1 MHILINITAILA
13 IFLMYYYN
21 IYEFIYC
28 CFSLLR
34 RVKGIVKMFEK
45 QFAKYAR
52 AVSDERERRSLYR
65 LYCAKLAAAIITVA
79 ISFVIVLEALLFDDA
94 LKTSELTIVLVT
106 MILLLAASL
115 TTIVLHFVFRH
126 SYNRILNRPR
136 QATEMPEVASYREKT
151 REINTR
157 SKKFM
162 NWPIVISCIGVVFL
176 IAAVVCDV
184 CVSEDLS
191 AISHIGVVVFGLLF
205 GLCLLVSWLLIFAA
219 QCKKNIDGK
228 TLESET
234 ADEARAIDAAQGRE
248 HKYTLEEDKN
258 ARSYRYLYP
267 NLSLRS
273 QAEKLGEK
281 QSKAALLGIIIS
293 ALCGV
298 VIVLVFFSPFI
309 FGVSLWGFAEPFLVT
324 LMFVCAFVVSLPYN
338 KKLKELEE
346 QQKAELE
353 ENPAFAKNLWIFR
366 KYKQYEKEKMRI
378 VYALYILSVAVGYV
392 LAALFPASAWSLCS
406 ATLLFLGNALNVKFV
421 TELRKEVRPAEE
433 EIDREQSN
441 SAI

>member
-136 QATEMPEVASYREKT
+136 QATEMPEVAK
-151 REINTR
+151 
-157 SKKFM
+157 
-162 NWPIVISCIGVVFL
+162 
-176 IAAVVCDV
+176 
-184 CVSEDLS
+184 LS
-191 AISHIGVVVFGLLF
+191 
-205 GLCLLVSWLLIFAA
+205 
-219 QCKKNIDGK
+219 
-228 TLESET
+228 
-234 ADEARAIDAAQGRE
+234 
-248 HKYTLEEDKN
+248 
-258 ARSYRYLYP
+258 
-267 NLSLRS
+267 
-273 QAEKLGEK
+273 
-281 QSKAALLGIIIS
+281 
-293 ALCGV
+293 
-298 VIVLVFFSPFI
+298 
-309 FGVSLWGFAEPFLVT
+309 
-324 LMFVCAFVVSLPYN
+324 
-338 KKLKELEE
+338 
-346 QQKAELE
+346 
-353 ENPAFAKNLWIFR
+353 
-366 KYKQYEKEKMRI
+366 
-378 VYALYILSVAVGYV
+378 
-392 LAALFPASAWSLCS
+392 
-406 ATLLFLGNALNVKFV
+406 
-421 TELRKEVRPAEE
+421 
-433 EIDREQSN
+433 
-441 SAI
+441 

>member
-1 MHILINITAILA
+1 M
-13 IFLMYYYN
+13 
-21 IYEFIYC
+21 
-28 CFSLLR
+28 
-34 RVKGIVKMFEK
+34 K
-45 QFAKYAR
+45 
-52 AVSDERERRSLYR
+52 
-65 LYCAKLAAAIITVA
+65 
-79 ISFVIVLEALLFDDA
+79 
-94 LKTSELTIVLVT
+94 
-106 MILLLAASL
+106 
-115 TTIVLHFVFRH
+115 
-126 SYNRILNRPR
+126 
-136 QATEMPEVASYREKT
+136 
-151 REINTR
+151 
-157 SKKFM
+157 
-162 NWPIVISCIGVVFL
+162 WPIVILCIGVVFL

-258 ARSYRYLYP
+258 ARTYRYLYP
-267 NLSLRS
+267 NPSLRS

-309 FGVSLWGFAEPFLVT
+309 FDVTLWGFAEPFLVT

-366 KYKQYEKEKMRI
+366 KYKRFEKEKMRI

-421 TELRKEVRPAEE
+421 TELRKEVRPAED